1 MNPNSNSH
9 AAPRDAVDQIAQA
22 VLYEGYLLYP
32 YRPST
37 KNRQRWTFGGIYP
50 RDWCAVQQSGDAAA
64 IETQCLLLADSA
76 AGLSVRVRFLQLVE
90 RQVGRL
96 ASPVAQLP
104 AGETPDY
111 QPVESLT
118 VGGKL
123 LHAWQEAI
131 EREVDISQASLAE
144 LVREPRSM
152 SFSFG
157 PACDVEPV
165 PGEDGRIEAVIV
177 RQQQSLAGC
186 VRASA
191 ERLADGL
198 YRVAVRVEN
207 DSPCPAAES
216 LPRELA
222 QLRSLV
228 SAHAVLH
235 TAGGR
240 FISLIDPLAEY
251 QATASACRNQGVWPV
266 LVGDPGQAD
275 TMLAAPIILYDY
287 PQIAPESPGDLY
299 DGTEIDEILSLR
311 IMTLSEEEKQLARS
325 VDERARALLERTDA
339 LDPQRLAA
347 LHGARREMRSLAED
361 DGHAPVR

>member
-1 MNPNSNSH
+1 MSQYLSSH
-9 AAPRDAVDQIAQA
+9 APPSDCVDQIAQA

-50 RDWCAVQQSGDAAA
+50 RDWCAARQSGDVSM
-64 IETQCLLLADSA
+64 IETQCLLSADQSA
-76 AGLSVRVRFLQLVE
+76 GVSVRVRFLQLVE

-96 ASPVAQLP
+96 PSPVTQLSGGD
-104 AGETPDY
+104 ALDY

-118 VGGKL
+118 VGDKL
-123 LHAWQEAI
+123 LHAWQEAV
-131 EREVDISQASLAE
+131 EREVDIVQAPLAE
-144 LVREPRSM
+144 LVREPRSV

-157 PACDVEPV
+157 PARDVEPV
-165 PGEDGRIEAVIV
+165 PGGDGRIEAVIV
-177 RQQQSLAGC
+177 RRQQTLAGS

-191 ERLADGL
+191 ELLAEGL
-198 YRVAVRVEN
+198 CRIAVRIEN
-207 DSPCPAAES
+207 ESPCPAADG
-216 LPRELA
+216 LPREQA

-235 TAGGR
+235 TTGGR
-240 FISLIDPLAEY
+240 FVSLIDPPPEH
-251 QATASACRNQGVWPV
+251 QAAAGACRNQGVWPV
-266 LVGDPGQAD
+266 LVGQAGDAD

-311 IMTLSEEEKQLARS
+311 IMTLSEAEKQLARS
-325 VDERARALLERTDA
+325 VDDRARALLERTDA
-339 LDPQRLAA
+339 LDPERLAA
-347 LHGARREMRSLAED
+347 LHGALRGMRPPAED